1 MIIVI
6 KIINGDIEDNVLLNS
21 MEAFNEG
28 NVQNEVSG
36 QQLSI
41 HSRSGVK
48 AH

>member
-28 NVQNEVSG
+28 NVQNEVSR
-36 QQLSI
+36 QQSNI
-41 HSRSGVK
+41 HLKSGVK